1 MNKQFT
7 NKQLKNIINNL
18 YNENNIIID
27 EILQKKL
34 NQSSKTQYKTL
45 KLHYDEIKLK
55 IEILIK
61 SENSSQ
67 NNESSPIHDIIINK
81 EIETQTD
88 NIIDD
93 KNEIIELRTEIFKMR
108 QLLSDYKYKILNY
121 KKLIKIKNK
130 KSNEIILSSDDEQI
144 KEKKRE
150 INYHRLVELSSVNII
165 NELKLLSKHEL
176 KILYNRYFS
185 NKLKRQLIIN

>member
-88 NIIDD
+88 NIID
-93 KNEIIELRTEIFKMR
+93 EI
-108 QLLSDYKYKILNY
+108 
-121 KKLIKIKNK
+121 
-130 KSNEIILSSDDEQI
+130 
-144 KEKKRE
+144 
-150 INYHRLVELSSVNII
+150 
-165 NELKLLSKHEL
+165 
-176 KILYNRYFS
+176 
-185 NKLKRQLIIN
+185 